1 MSDINAAMA
10 RTKSGEEWVAIS
22 GEEWVAIDHI
32 LTKKRHDLGRPI
44 ACPTF
49 IPAETRWAASGTTF
63 DLGGPVPT
71 FKQQAGRNLRHSG
84 VVHISPAG

>member
-49 IPAETRWAASGTTF
+49 IPAETR
-63 DLGGPVPT
+63 
-71 FKQQAGRNLRHSG
+71 
-84 VVHISPAG
+84 